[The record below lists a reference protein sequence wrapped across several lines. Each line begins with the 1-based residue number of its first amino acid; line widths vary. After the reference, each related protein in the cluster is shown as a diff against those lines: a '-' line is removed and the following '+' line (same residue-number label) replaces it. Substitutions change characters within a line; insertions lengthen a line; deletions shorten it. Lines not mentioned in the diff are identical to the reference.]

1 MTANKSKTKLK
12 RFVIVFGSK
21 GGLGKSAYARFVLDE
36 CIRLNLNYC
45 AYDADQ
51 ENPDLYRYYHAAGKG
66 VELANFL
73 DVGAAGELLEN
84 MSVNA
89 PDLVL
94 LDLPASS
101 GNGTREIFEKFGLL
115 ETAVELGYRITLL
128 CVINTDDPVLAS
140 IAAMAE
146 YCQDKV
152 DYVIVK
158 NLCWGKAE
166 EFKLWDNGNLKPK
179 IINQLKGK
187 EIEMP
192 AIDPSAFLALSKAK
206 TPYHLADKAVVG
218 FAFSL
223 LVRGFLIGARAEF
236 VKANEYWGIE

>member
-1 MTANKSKTKLK
+1 MTNKSKTKLK
-12 RFVIVFGSK
+12 RFVIIFGSK
-21 GGLGKSAYARFVLDE
+21 GGIGKSAYGRFVLDE

-51 ENPDLYRYYHAAGKG
+51 ENPDLYRYYHAVDKG

-73 DVGAAGELLEN
+73 NVGDAGELLEN

-101 GNGTREIFEKFGLL
+101 GNGTREIFEQFGLL

-128 CVINTDDPVLAS
+128 CVINTDDPVLGS
-140 IAAMAE
+140 IGAMAE
-146 YCQDKV
+146 FCQDKV

-158 NLCWGKAE
+158 NLCWGKTD
-166 EFKLWDNGNLKPK
+166 EFKRWDNGKLKPQ
-179 IINQLKGK
+179 ILEQLKGK

-192 AIDPSAFLALSKAK
+192 RIDPSAFLALSKAK
-206 TPYHLADKAVVG
+206 TPYHLADKDTVG
-218 FAFSL
+218 FGSSL
-223 LVRGFLIGARAEF
+223 LVKGFLIGARAEF
-236 VKANEYWGIE
+236 VKANEYWGIA